1 VLRLVEQLASL
12 GVPTPPTPDSLSPS
26 QAAELMG
33 EVSQRVE
40 RYVRASLERVAVAE
54 AGRWGGRIALTS
66 LVLRSLQ
73 QAYYS
78 PKNIGHAGLHSAC
91 YCHFTSP
98 IRRYPDLVC
107 HRALVSTFAGE
118 EAAPSVGG
126 LGELGEW
133 TSERER
139 EAMKIERD
147 GDDMARCY
155 ALEQALYEGGWEQ
168 TFAGEVTGLIS
179 AGAFVAFGGA
189 GAGGAGAAEATGS
202 LGVTDDGAQG
212 PLYEGMLPVRRMR
225 SGEGR
230 DWWELNEHE
239 TILHGERSG
248 ATIRLGDPIEVRV
261 ARVDTAR
268 GRVDLAP
275 AD

>member
-1 VLRLVEQLASL
+1 MKV
-12 GVPTPPTPDSLSPS
+12 GP
-26 QAAELMG
+26 
-33 EVSQRVE
+33 
-40 RYVRASLERVAVAE
+40 
-54 AGRWGGRIALTS
+54 WGGRIALTS

-78 PKNIGHAGLHSAC
+78 PRNIGHAGLHSAC

-98 IRRYPDLVC
+98 IRRYSDLVC
-107 HRALVSTFAGE
+107 HRALVSTLGGDVPAPRGGE
-118 EAAPSVGG
+118 

-139 EAMKIERD
+139 EAMRIERG
-147 GDDMARCY
+147 GDDIARCY

-168 TFAGEVTGLIS
+168 TFVGEVTGLIS

-189 GAGGAGAAEATGS
+189 GAGGDGDDVSGVDEGLRVGAA
-202 LGVTDDGAQG
+202 DGLKG

-225 SGEGR
+225 TEDGR

-261 ARVDTAR
+261 ARVDTVR
-268 GRVDLAP
+268 GRVDLVP
-275 AD
+275 AG